1 MVRIFIVL
9 IICLLFIPQTS
20 VAGLLSKDASEQTPK
35 DIEIKAI
42 DSEDKLIQKRQKEA
56 RKLIE
61 EGRELIKK
69 GEKKNKKELVIKGQ
83 IKKEIGEKQLELL
96 QEQVK
101 KKKTE
106 DENYDW

>member
-1 MVRIFIVL
+1 MVRIFLVL
-9 IICLLFIPQTS
+9 IICLLFVPQTG
-20 VAGLLSKDASEQTPK
+20 VAGPLSKGVSEQNPK
-35 DIEIKAI
+35 DTEIKVI

-69 GEKKNKKELVIKGQ
+69 GEKKNKKELITKGQ